1 MIINSKQYTWSN
13 LEVVALG
20 RKFLG
25 IRGIEYKPVHEKEL
39 VYGAGSEPLGI
50 QHGNKSYSGTLTL
63 LQSELEALT
72 RYARQ
77 NGFNDITDI
86 EFDIVVAYVPQGGGP
101 VVTDVVKFASITE
114 IPKAMRQND
123 KFMEIALPFIALAVE
138 YSG

>member
-1 MIINSKQYTWSN
+1 MNFNSKQYSWAN
-13 LEVVALG
+13 LHVVALG
-20 RKFLG
+20 RRFLG
-25 IRGIEYKPVHEKEL
+25 IRGIDYKPAREKEL
-39 VYGAGSEPLGI
+39 VYGAGDEPQGI
-50 QHGNKSYSGTLTL
+50 QYGNKSYAGTITL
-63 LQSELEALT
+63 LQSELEALA
-72 RYARQ
+72 RFARQ
-77 NGFNDITDI
+77 NGYADITDF